1 MKPALE
7 PDLETCLLRA
17 ALRSVFTL
25 GMEKDTIN
33 IQISAEF
40 PRMGHHVAQLAL
52 FVSDP
57 DKDVSWQARER
68 TYRLYQLLLQQRGL
82 TIHEAENLWC
92 HNWHQDSRL
101 LGCKNTARLGEVFGK
116 FFSEGQRKSF
126 LQTAMLAIH
135 DPLLH
140 VSQSG
145 LLLTYSIL
153 GEAQQLMGDKL
164 EDVTAKVMCQLRIIQ
179 HLHQVPEVLQELRL
193 I

>member
-1 MKPALE
+1 MPELLDAMLGNLLAESPDTDRLHYILE
-7 PDLETCLLRA
+7 
-17 ALRSVFTL
+17 
-25 GMEKDTIN
+25 
-33 IQISAEF
+33 ISAEF

-57 DKDVSWQARER
+57 DKDIGQQAREG
-68 TYRLYQLLLQQRGL
+68 TYRLHQLLLQQRGL
-82 TIHEAENLWC
+82 TIHEAEDLWC
-92 HNWHQDSRL
+92 HDWHRDSRL
-101 LGCKNTARLGEVFGK
+101 LGYKNTARVEEVFGK
-116 FFSEGQRKSF
+116 FFSEGQRKYF

-140 VSQSG
+140 ISQAG

-164 EDVTAKVMCQLRIIQ
+164 EDVIAKVMCQLRIIQ
-179 HLHQVPEVLQELRL
+179 HLHQVSEALQGLRL